1 MAGNPYAGADDLRRS
16 NLPAKKTGRQQVKRA
31 VRTRGDRTESRT
43 AVAKAIR
50 SVESGDVAEAETA
63 VRDALITMDRA
74 VQKGILHK
82 NNVNRRKSRI
92 AARLNKMKAASA

>member
-1 MAGNPYAGADDLRRS
+1 M
-16 NLPAKKTGRQQVKRA
+16 PAKKTGRQQVKRA

-43 AVAKAIR
+43 AMAKALR
-50 SVESGDVAEAETA
+50 SVESGDVAVAETD
-63 VRDALITMDRA
+63 VREALITLDRA

-82 NNVNRRKSRI
+82 NNVNRRKSRM

>member
-1 MAGNPYAGADDLRRS
+1 M
-16 NLPAKKTGRQQVKRA
+16 PAKKTGRQQVKRA
-31 VRTRGDRTESRT
+31 IRTRGDRTETRT
-43 AVAKAIR
+43 AMAKAFR
-50 SVESGDVAEAETA
+50 LMEEGDVSEAETA

-92 AARLNKMKAASA
+92 AVRLNKMKAASA